1 MNLSFFPEPIKD
13 EKVSAKFVASNSCK
27 SFNSMLKRAE
37 KLNQEFGLLHSGAFN
52 HNDVAIVNQLSKLTL
67 DQAKQCC
74 DKRGSQKPSNLL
86 KSSAI
91 SIYTLPLC
99 LLTTELMT
107 QSWLK
112 SILPSI
118 LARPTEIQKRWPLL
132 DHLQK
137 TLTLISKEGLLSFVK
152 TPFQVDRVYHIKDR
166 RSKCLKNRPGGT

>member
-1 MNLSFFPEPIKD
+1 
-13 EKVSAKFVASNSCK
+13 
-27 SFNSMLKRAE
+27 MLKRAE

-74 DKRGSQKPSNLL
+74 DKCGSQKPSNLQ

-107 QSWLK
+107 QS
-112 SILPSI
+112 
-118 LARPTEIQKRWPLL
+118 
-132 DHLQK
+132 
-137 TLTLISKEGLLSFVK
+137 
-152 TPFQVDRVYHIKDR
+152 
-166 RSKCLKNRPGGT
+166 